1 MPSIGTILPVSFVA
15 LSSCWMTLG
24 VSDEPTA
31 ASNSSVEWDWD
42 NTQAYEVQ
50 FWDTAGQEALSQLR
64 AVAYPDTD
72 LFLLAY
78 DMTR

>member
-1 MPSIGTILPVSFVA
+1 
-15 LSSCWMTLG
+15 MT
-24 VSDEPTA
+24 DEPTA

-50 FWDTAGQEALSQLR
+50 LWDTAGQEALSQLR